1 VKRESLGVRQSDLDT
16 FGAVSEKIALQMAS
30 GVRERLGADIGVS
43 ITGVA
48 GPGGGSAEKPV
59 GLVWIGVDGFEKV
72 ARRIHASG
80 DRGEIRQRAAQA
92 ALEVVRRML
101 ETG

>member
-1 VKRESLGVRQSDLDT
+1 LEQ
-16 FGAVSEKIALQMAS
+16 
-30 GVRERLGADIGVS
+30 
-43 ITGVA
+43 
-48 GPGGGSAEKPV
+48 
-59 GLVWIGVDGFEKV
+59 V